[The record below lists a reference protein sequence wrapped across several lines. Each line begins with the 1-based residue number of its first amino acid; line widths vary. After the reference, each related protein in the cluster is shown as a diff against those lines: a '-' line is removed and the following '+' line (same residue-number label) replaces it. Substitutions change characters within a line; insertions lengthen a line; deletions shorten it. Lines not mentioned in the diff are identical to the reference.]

1 MARNTQ
7 PTAEG
12 VGLLMPY
19 FNNFLGAIEAGMS
32 RPQIWSEIQAAE
44 AEGGPQISGASIF
57 DFNYIYTQARGV
69 LNAQDAF
76 GRLNPGDAISS
87 DSWSLAPWAQRTAAT
102 FADPQFLV
110 RYEWQGQTP
119 EGVQVSGWFSTDF
132 ANPAGPGLGL
142 SGVTK
147 DTLIDRALGSA
158 QLALDSYQS
167 GRLDALGLP
176 ESVSITGIG
185 NVQILGY

>member
-1 MARNTQ
+1 MARVNQ

-12 VGLLMPY
+12 VSLLLPY

-32 RPQIWSEIQAAE
+32 RPQIWSDLKAAE

-57 DFNYIYTQARGV
+57 DFNYVYTQASGV

-76 GRLNPGDAISS
+76 GRLNPGDAVGS
-87 DSWSLAPWAQRTAAT
+87 DAWTLAPWAQRTSAT

-110 RYEWQGQTP
+110 RYEWIGQTP
-119 EGVQVSGWFSTDF
+119 EGVQVSQWFTTDF

-142 SGVTK
+142 SGIDKQTIV
-147 DTLIDRALGSA
+147 DRALGSA

-167 GRLDALGLP
+167 ARLDALGLP
-176 ESVSITGIG
+176 DGVTITGIG

>member
-1 MARNTQ
+1 MARVNQ
-7 PTAEG
+7 PTAQG
-12 VGLLMPY
+12 VSLLMPY

-44 AEGGPQISGASIF
+44 AEGGPQIAGASIF
-57 DFNYIYTQARGV
+57 DFNYIYTQANGV
-69 LNAQDAF
+69 LKAQDAF
-76 GRLNPGDAISS
+76 GKLNPGDAISS
-87 DSWSLAPWAQRTAAT
+87 DSWTLAPWAQRSAAT

-110 RYEWQGQTP
+110 RYEWQGVTP

-132 ANPAGPGLGL
+132 ANPDGPGLGL

-147 DTLIDRALGSA
+147 DTLVSRAMGSA
-158 QLALDSYQS
+158 QLSLDSYQS

-176 ESVSITGIG
+176 EGVSITGIG